1 MAESKQ
7 PPSGVGPDAN
17 AVYSLG
23 GSEGERAR
31 LQRQADELRPDSA
44 ALLDRVDLRPG
55 QSAIDLGCGP
65 RGVLDLLAERVSP
78 DGRVLGVDADPV
90 SVALASEFAAEH
102 GLSAVQVLE
111 GDARHTGLPSG
122 AFDVAHTRTLLVT
135 IPAPAEVVAE
145 MVRLVRPGGRV
156 ASMEFD
162 MEFSLCYPP
171 HPAFTRI
178 CEIFTV
184 VFSRNG
190 ADPYLGRKVPQ
201 LFRDAGLT
209 DVEVEARAPLYP
221 QGHSRRTIRLDLVRA
236 MRPRVLEMGLAS
248 ETELDELDAAARAH
262 IADPRIVVQSGLPF
276 LTWGRK
282 PDGSL
287 PSAGRCHWGRGSG
300 FFFWL
305 TPTSWVSEE
314 PRPPISSAPFD
325 QSCSRTCRLRHRP
338 ECPPV
343 GYASDTHRRCRWRR

>member
-1 MAESKQ
+1 MTESKQ

-23 GSEGERAR
+23 SSEGERAR
-31 LQRQADELRPDSA
+31 LERQADELLPDSA
-44 ALLDRVDLRPG
+44 ALLDRVGLRPG

-78 DGRVLGVDADPV
+78 GGRVVGMDADPAC
-90 SVALASEFAAEH
+90 VAMASEFAAER
-102 GLSAVQVLE
+102 GLGAVDVLA
-111 GDARHTGLPSG
+111 GDARHTGLPSST
-122 AFDVAHTRTLLVT
+122 FDVAHTRTLLVT
-135 IPAPAEVVAE
+135 IPEPADVVAE
-145 MVRLVRPGGRV
+145 MVRLVKPGGRV

-162 MEFSLCYPP
+162 MEFSLCHPP

-184 VFSRNG
+184 AFSRNG
-190 ADPYLGRKVPQ
+190 ADPQLGRKVPQ
-201 LFRDAGLT
+201 MFRDAGLT

-248 ETELDELDAAARAH
+248 EAEFDELDTAARAH
-262 IADPRIVVQSGLPF
+262 LADPRTVVQSGLPF

-282 PDGSL
+282 PTGS
-287 PSAGRCHWGRGSG
+287 
-300 FFFWL
+300 
-305 TPTSWVSEE
+305 
-314 PRPPISSAPFD
+314 
-325 QSCSRTCRLRHRP
+325 
-338 ECPPV
+338 
-343 GYASDTHRRCRWRR
+343 